1 MRTRSLW
8 KKRGWRVEAAGAAL
22 PVLSTPTPPCPPPK
36 GLAAGNRVLQAD
48 EAAFPLTVPQNVRA
62 SADGSFSVTR
72 APACLAG
79 VPVSSGF

>member
-22 PVLSTPTPPCPPPK
+22 SVLSTPTLPPPP
-36 GLAAGNRVLQAD
+36 GLATGNRVLQAD
-48 EAAFPLTVPQNVRA
+48 EAAFPLTVPRNVQA

-72 APACLAG
+72 APARLAG